1 MRHFRR
7 HANGFAKGWMRVD
20 GLADVHCVGTHL
32 DGQGD
37 LANHVACV
45 RADHAA
51 AQDLAVTM
59 RLWRVVEQ
67 QLGDAFVAPV
77 GNGTA
82 GGGPGEQAFLD
93 LDALGLG
100 LVFGQADPGDFG
112 C

>member
-1 MRHFRR
+1 
-7 HANGFAKGWMRVD
+7 MRVD

-32 DGQGD
+32 DGQRD

>member
-1 MRHFRR
+1 MDRL
-7 HANGFAKGWMRVD
+7 AN
-20 GLADVHCVGTHL
+20 VHGICAHL
-32 DGQGD
+32 NRQGD
-37 LANHVACV
+37 LTDHVARM